1 MNNKSFDEFYWNYT
15 IKSEGQSETWINGK
29 FEVVGSK
36 FKMLD
41 YDANNVGKYSTLKSA
56 IQGFIN
62 DELNPFSKITV
73 KKYENESSNKFKI
86 ITDVYVDYMGKP
98 VNDVI
103 KRRWEQGKIEHLT
116 HVFIEAIF
124 IKHQN
129 EQASFSDLNELTYDF
144 PNFNYENFENKNDD
158 LDQIIV

>member
-1 MNNKSFDEFYWNYT
+1 
-15 IKSEGQSETWINGK
+15 
-29 FEVVGSK
+29 
-36 FKMLD
+36 
-41 YDANNVGKYSTLKSA
+41 
-56 IQGFIN
+56 
-62 DELNPFSKITV
+62 
-73 KKYENESSNKFKI
+73 
-86 ITDVYVDYMGKP
+86 MGKP

-103 KRRWEQGKIEHLT
+103 KRRWEQGKIEHLP